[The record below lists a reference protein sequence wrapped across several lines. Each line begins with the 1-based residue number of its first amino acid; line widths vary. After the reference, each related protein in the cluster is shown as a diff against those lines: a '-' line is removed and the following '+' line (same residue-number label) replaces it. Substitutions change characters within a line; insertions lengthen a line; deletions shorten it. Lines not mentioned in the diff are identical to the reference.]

1 MALEAKRGPFVKICG
16 LKTLPDVDASTS
28 ADAIGFVMNRTSVR
42 AIDADTVRKLVDHA
56 DGRALTVLVV
66 NDMPAVD
73 AARIAGEV
81 GVDVLQ
87 LHNYSEADTADAL
100 EIFPRIWRATSLS
113 RDPDLTVGAHGEE
126 LLLLDSPKE
135 GSGKRWDLTALEG
148 TAPTG
153 PWLLAGGLSP
163 DNVREALQH
172 ASPWGVDVSSGVE
185 SEPGV
190 KDHDRIRR
198 FIAEARETTLPAGT
212 RSASSTRRS
221 RA

>member
-1 MALEAKRGPFVKICG
+1 MALETKRGPFIKICG
-16 LKTLPDVDASTS
+16 LKTLPDVDAAID

-42 AIDADTVRKLVDHA
+42 AIDADTVRNLVTHA

-66 NDMPAVD
+66 NDTPAVD
-73 AARIAGEV
+73 AARIASEV

-87 LHNYSEADTADAL
+87 LHNYSAADTAEAL

-113 RDPDLTVGAHGEE
+113 RNPDLTVGAHGEE

-135 GSGKRWDLTALEG
+135 GSGTRWDLSALTE
-148 TAPTG
+148 TAPSG

-163 DNVREALQH
+163 NNVREALVQ

-190 KDHDRIRR
+190 KDHNLIRQ
-198 FIAEARETTLPAGT
+198 FIDKARA
-212 RSASSTRRS
+212 
-221 RA
+221 